1 MSEIIVRTTTVED
14 ASIISEFNQ
23 QMAME
28 TENKVLP
35 PEIIS
40 RGVARL
46 MDKPEY
52 GFYLIAESDQRPV
65 GTCMVT
71 TEWSDWRDGL
81 FWWIQSVYVQADFR
95 RQGVYRQMYQTI
107 QSLAAKE
114 PDVCGYRLYV
124 EKENT
129 AAQKTYESLG
139 MSATDY
145 LLYETI
151 NPSN

>member
-1 MSEIIVRTTTVED
+1 MPEINVRTTTAED
-14 ASIISEFNQ
+14 ATIISQFNQ

-52 GFYLIAESDQRPV
+52 GFYLIAESDSRPV

-95 RQGVYRQMYQTI
+95 RKGVYRQMYQTI

-151 NPSN
+151 NS

>member
-1 MSEIIVRTTTVED
+1 MPEINVRTTTAED
-14 ASIISEFNQ
+14 ATIISQFNQ

-52 GFYLIAESDQRPV
+52 GFYLIAESDSRPV

-95 RQGVYRQMYQTI
+95 RKGV
-107 QSLAAKE
+107 
-114 PDVCGYRLYV
+114 
-124 EKENT
+124 
-129 AAQKTYESLG
+129 
-139 MSATDY
+139 
-145 LLYETI
+145 
-151 NPSN
+151 

>member
-1 MSEIIVRTTTVED
+1 MSQINVRTTTAED
-14 ASIISEFNQ
+14 ATIISQFNQ

-52 GFYLIAESDQRPV
+52 GFYLIAESDSRPV

-95 RQGVYRQMYQTI
+95 RKGVYRQMYQTI

-151 NPSN
+151 NS